1 MYNLCPLPSCESWY
15 PRVFIFRDWLMIHG
29 CQVNETSTYTSGE
42 VGLRVLE
49 ANIAHFIIVAWI
61 SFSLIVHT
69 RFYSILIYLAYDIQ
83 IKRDARD
90 IWYAPSRK
98 HTPQA
103 NRYESDL
110 IQFQSYPAPS
120 TMLGIRSR
128 QLSHYVH
135 AHECIYRSD
144 LQVRTTNTVLDFDV
158 HISAYPLDLCACF
171 HIDKIDLVRSK
182 KLYCVKFYSQRAG
195 ISE

>member
-1 MYNLCPLPSCESWY
+1 
-15 PRVFIFRDWLMIHG
+15 MIHG

-90 IWYAPSRK
+90 I
-98 HTPQA
+98 
-103 NRYESDL
+103 
-110 IQFQSYPAPS
+110 
-120 TMLGIRSR
+120 
-128 QLSHYVH
+128 
-135 AHECIYRSD
+135 
-144 LQVRTTNTVLDFDV
+144 
-158 HISAYPLDLCACF
+158 
-171 HIDKIDLVRSK
+171 
-182 KLYCVKFYSQRAG
+182 
-195 ISE
+195 